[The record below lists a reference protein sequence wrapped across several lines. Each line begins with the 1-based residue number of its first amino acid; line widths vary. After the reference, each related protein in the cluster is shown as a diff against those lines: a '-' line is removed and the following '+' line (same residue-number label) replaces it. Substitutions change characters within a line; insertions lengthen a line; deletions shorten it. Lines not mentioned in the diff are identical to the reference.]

1 MKDIISWL
9 IGIEANAANLYAKA
23 AVLFREDGE
32 FSQFLSLMST
42 EEKEHEELLQK
53 ASVSIS
59 DKQMKRASFFLD
71 EGFREK
77 IEAPFARAWQLLRTG
92 ELTKAAMID
101 VLAEAEFSEWN
112 ELFLYTIDTLNTV
125 GNDFQKAVSGVDE
138 HRAHIQKYISS
149 LPDGDSFIQR
159 VRKLSQVGSK
169 RVLIVED
176 NHFVARM
183 LEALAVDEVEV
194 IIARNGEEGLAY
206 IQQGR
211 FDLIVSDI
219 EMPKMNGVDM
229 YKQALAMDPTLC
241 SRFIF
246 FTGTENPEYLAF
258 VRSAK
263 ILMLPKPS
271 PVRVICDMMNDI
283 LDSTTV
289 PKGATVH

>member
-77 IEAPFARAWQLLRTG
+77 IEAPFARAWQLLRTS

-183 LEALAVDEVEV
+183 LEALVVDEVEV

-246 FTGTENPEYLAF
+246 FTGTENPEHLAF
-258 VRSAK
+258 VRSTK

-271 PVRVICDMMNDI
+271 TVRVICDMMNDI

-289 PKGATVH
+289 SKGATVH

>member
-23 AVLFREDGE
+23 AVLFREDEE

-42 EEKEHEELLQK
+42 EEKEHEQLLQK

-92 ELTKAAMID
+92 ELTKEAMID

-125 GNDFQKAVSGVDE
+125 GNEFQKAVSGVDE

-183 LEALAVDEVEV
+183 LEALVVDEVEV

-246 FTGTENPEYLAF
+246 FTSTENPEHLAF
-258 VRSAK
+258 VRSTK
-263 ILMLPKPS
+263 NLMLPKPS

-289 PKGATVH
+289 QKGATVH

>member
-23 AVLFREDGE
+23 AVLFREDEE

-42 EEKEHEELLQK
+42 EEKEHEQLLQK

-92 ELTKAAMID
+92 ELTKEAMID

-125 GNDFQKAVSGVDE
+125 GNEFQKAVSGVDE

-246 FTGTENPEYLAF
+246 FTSTENPEHLAF
-258 VRSAK
+258 VRSTK
-263 ILMLPKPS
+263 NLMLPKPS

>member
-23 AVLFREDGE
+23 AVLFREDEE

-42 EEKEHEELLQK
+42 EEKEHEQLLQK

-92 ELTKAAMID
+92 ELTKEAMID

-125 GNDFQKAVSGVDE
+125 GNEFQKAVSGVDE

-183 LEALAVDEVEV
+183 LEALVVDEVEV

-246 FTGTENPEYLAF
+246 FTSTENPEHLAF
-258 VRSAK
+258 VRSTK
-263 ILMLPKPS
+263 NLMLPKPS

>member
-258 VRSAK
+258 VRSTK

>member
-23 AVLFREDGE
+23 AVLFREDEE

-92 ELTKAAMID
+92 ELTKEAMID

-125 GNDFQKAVSGVDE
+125 DNEFQKAVSGVDE

-183 LEALAVDEVEV
+183 LEALVVDEVEV

-246 FTGTENPEYLAF
+246 FTGTENPEHLAF
-258 VRSAK
+258 VRSTK

-271 PVRVICDMMNDI
+271 TVRVICDMMNDI
-283 LDSTTV
+283 LGSTTV
-289 PKGATVH
+289 SKGATVH